1 QYARQS
7 GLPDRV
13 AGRPPGATGGTG
25 FTHRR
30 YTPHVSAHPRQH
42 ADRPK
47 GRHQDDLQASGTRT
61 DHNHLRSLRPPA
73 PWNGRGGGRLH
84 GRVHGVNLST
94 SRMAAVWPQNR
105 ARSEL
110 PKEQRPPEIGFRR
123 AFSPGGQRGT
133 RTPDLYDVSVVQE
146 LFPVFALSTKP
157 VVMAI
162 LAIHLSVVSTLWPS
176 NSVQLAAVWPQ

>member
-1 QYARQS
+1 MSNILRYGRAAGNPRRRGDGAALARFFS
-7 GLPDRV
+7 LSHFV
-13 AGRPPGATGGTG
+13 AWEPRIWPSRAPEKPNALLETG
-25 FTHRR
+25 
-30 YTPHVSAHPRQH
+30 S
-42 ADRPK
+42 
-47 GRHQDDLQASGTRT
+47 
-61 DHNHLRSLRPPA
+61 
-73 PWNGRGGGRLH
+73 
-84 GRVHGVNLST
+84 
-94 SRMAAVWPQNR
+94 
-105 ARSEL
+105 
-110 PKEQRPPEIGFRR
+110 RR